1 MKPAL
6 DVISIGRS
14 SVDLY
19 GGQVGGRL
27 EDMRSFRKY
36 IGGSPTNAAAGAAR
50 LGLGSAVITRV
61 GDEHMGR
68 FIREQLRAE
77 GVDVRGVITDPE
89 RLTALV
95 LLGIRDQERFPLIF
109 YRENC
114 ADMALSPE
122 DIDPD
127 FIAEA
132 RCVLAS
138 GTHLSHPRTE
148 AATLRALDL
157 ARESGART
165 IVDLDYR
172 PNLWGLSGHGD
183 GENRFIE
190 SAAVTA
196 RLQGVLARFDVIVG
210 TEEEFH
216 IAGGAADTVEAL
228 ANVRKVSEATLVCK
242 RGAAGATAF
251 EGPVPASLDEGVS
264 GESFTVEV
272 FNVLGAGDGFMAGLL
287 KGWLAGE
294 GWAETLRIA
303 NACGALAVSRHGC
316 APAYPSAVEL
326 RDFLENGTS
335 TPAVRHDTR
344 LEQLHWATNRS
355 RAWPAMHV
363 FAFDHRS
370 QLEDMAR
377 DNGAGADRIGA
388 FKRLCLEA
396 ALRVAGGRH
405 GYGIL
410 CDGRLGRDALY
421 AAAGTG
427 LWIGRPVERAGA
439 RPLRLEIG
447 DDFGSALAE
456 WPAEHVVKAL
466 CFYRPDDLAEWP
478 AEHVV
483 KALCFYR
490 PDDPAELRADQE
502 ATVKRLAE
510 AARANGLDFLLEII
524 ASKHGT
530 VDDSTTAAVIERFY
544 AIGVFPDWW
553 KLEPM
558 VSDAAWQRTCAAVE
572 NNDPHCRGIVVLGLD
587 APFEDLRAS
596 FQAAAAHEMVKGFA
610 VGRTIFGDAARAWMA
625 GNMADSEAVASMA
638 GNFARLCDAWDE
650 ARTGN

>member
-1 MKPAL
+1 M
-6 DVISIGRS
+6 
-14 SVDLY
+14 DLY

-27 EDMRSFRKY
+27 EDMRTFRKY

-50 LGLGSAVITRV
+50 LSLKSAVITRV

-68 FIREQLRAE
+68 FIREQLQAE
-77 GVDVRGVITDPE
+77 GVDIRGVITDPH

-109 YRENC
+109 YREDC
-114 ADMALSPE
+114 ADMALSPD

-132 RCVLAS
+132 RCVRAS

-165 IVDLDYR
+165 VLDLDYR

-183 GENRFIE
+183 GENRFIQ
-190 SAAVTA
+190 SAAVTSK
-196 RLQGVLARFDVIVG
+196 LQSTLSRFDVIVG

-216 IAGGAADTVEAL
+216 VAGGTSDTIEAL
-228 ANVRKVSEATLVCK
+228 ANVRNVSEAALICK

-251 EGPVPASLDEGVS
+251 EGPIPASLDQGVS
-264 GESFTVEV
+264 GESFAVEV

-294 GWAETLRIA
+294 DWAETLRIA

-316 APAYPSAVEL
+316 TPAYPSAVEL
-326 RDFLENGTS
+326 GDFLANGPS
-335 TPAVRHDTR
+335 TPAVRHDAR

-355 RAWPAMHV
+355 KAWPVMHV
-363 FAFDHRS
+363 FAFDHRA

-377 DNGAGADRIGA
+377 DCGVAADRIGP

-396 ALRVAGGRH
+396 ALRVADGRD

-427 LWIGRPVERAGA
+427 LWIGRPVERPGT

-456 WPAEHVVKAL
+456 WPAEHVVKVL
-466 CFYRPDDLAEWP
+466 CFYRPDDTE
-478 AEHVV
+478 
-483 KALCFYR
+483 
-490 PDDPAELRADQE
+490 ELRADQE
-502 ATVKRLAE
+502 TTVKRLAE

-524 ASKHGT
+524 PSKFGP
-530 VDDSTTAAVIERFY
+530 VDESTTAAVIERFY

-558 VSDAAWQRTCAAVE
+558 VPDAAWQKACAVIE
-572 NNDPHCRGIVVLGLD
+572 DNDPYCRGIVVLGLD
-587 APFEDLRAS
+587 APFEDLRTS
-596 FQAAAAHEMVKGFA
+596 LRVAAGHDLVKGFA
-610 VGRTIFGDAARAWMA
+610 IGRTIFGDVARAWMA
-625 GNMADSEAVASMA
+625 GNMADEEAVARMA
-638 GNFARLCDAWDE
+638 ENFSRLCEAWDR
-650 ARTGN
+650 ARAGDP